1 MIRKFKTF
9 SLLALVVVAAMSLN
23 ACKSDGG
30 DKADETTKTENA
42 VKSDDPKTNAQKL
55 SFDCDL
61 PTYISGCHV
70 DIENMKDSVDLNMD
84 ISKLN
89 LSDLRILRNI
99 FAAQQGYCFK
109 DAFLQHIYCATSW
122 YWDIA
127 IEKAWGDPVVVK
139 YTPEQD
145 EFIEKIK
152 VREEEL
158 LKSNFNPLEGY
169 LVNFNNV
176 ANMYQM
182 LDIEKEFKDLISKN
196 GFAIIEG
203 TDEQLFHIYEKND
216 YSDFPSFVTTDMYLQ
231 LYHMYFDFLLR
242 DLEQTKLMG
251 ELKSLAT
258 TMHSEMLKIA
268 KSTSDPVIKD
278 AAEYNA
284 TYYAIGLSL
293 LTDNKN
299 YEVPDKYKKYFD
311 IEIGKVNDGR
321 DDYSEFLEYK
331 ATMFAYSLFRPRGH
345 YTRDEAFKRYFK
357 SMMWFQYVS
366 FCLDDDVQFGRAI
379 VNADVIRKS
388 ADLQKRYNGIVDPIT
403 FIVGVPDN
411 VSVMQLSQEMA
422 KSNLTA
428 EKIIGNASEFKKY
441 RSAIQKIAG
450 QQNRISPKRAVSC
463 VDKINLMPQRYL
475 ADNEILQ
482 ELVDVSTEPITQRA
496 LPKGLDVMAAFGSD
510 DAYKI
515 LIDEY
520 QEDKKWPDYVPK
532 FNAVKKTMKD
542 VDWDASMYN
551 KWMQSLNSLMDKDS
565 RHPYFMKTY
574 QWAKKNINAALASW
588 SELKHDCI
596 LYGEQPMGAE
606 CGGGDELPE
615 PVVVGYVEPN
625 LAYWN
630 KAIELLDM
638 TESVLKTNGML
649 TEKAKS
655 ITESMREKAKFLK
668 SVSEKELAGKKLD
681 EAEYKQIEYIGS
693 SYEWLTLDMLT
704 AGSENKIYDWY
715 EIQGADR
722 KVAVVADVYTANSG
736 NNPDKSIMY
745 VATGNVN
752 TIYVIVEIE
761 GKLWL
766 TRGAVLS
773 YREFDVPLGNP
784 RLTDEEWQDML
795 EKTPGYGVPEWI
807 KELFAPGKLPKD
819 NEIIFYSSGC

>member
-1 MIRKFKTF
+1 MKRFCI
-9 SLLALVVVAAMSLN
+9 SALCVVMAASMLLFG
-23 ACKSDGG
+23 CKSKDNKEEE
-30 DKADETTKTENA
+30 KAQTEETAAEN
-42 VKSDDPKTNAQKL
+42 PNALKM

-70 DIENMKDSVDLNMD
+70 DIENMKDKVDLDMD
-84 ISKLN
+84 ISQLN
-89 LSDLRILRNI
+89 LSDLRVLRNI
-99 FAAQQGYCFK
+99 FAAQQGYCFM
-109 DAFLQHIYCATSW
+109 DAFLRHMYCATSW

-139 YTPEQD
+139 YTPEQ
-145 EFIEKIK
+145 EKFIEKIK
-152 VREEEL
+152 AREEEL
-158 LKSNFNPLEGY
+158 QKSNYNPLEGY
-169 LVNFNNV
+169 LVNYNNV
-176 ANMYQM
+176 CNMYQM
-182 LDIEKEFKDLISKN
+182 KDAENGFKDLISKN
-196 GFAIIEG
+196 GFAIVEG

-216 YSDFPSFVTTDMYLQ
+216 YTDFPSFVTTDMYLQ

-251 ELKSLAT
+251 ELKSFAT

-268 KSTSDPVIKD
+268 KSASDPVIKD

-284 TYYAIGLSL
+284 TFYAIGLSL

-299 YEVPDKYKKYFD
+299 YEVPAKYKKDFD
-311 IEIGKVNDGR
+311 IEIGNVNAEIDKCS
-321 DDYSEFLEYK
+321 DFLEYHE
-331 ATMFAYSLFRPRGH
+331 TPFMYSLFRPRGH
-345 YTRDEAFKRYFK
+345 YTRNDAFKRYFK

-366 FCLDDDVQFGRAI
+366 FCLDDDIQFGRA
-379 VNADVIRKS
+379 VLNADVIRKS
-388 ADLQKRYNGIVDPIT
+388 ADLQKRYKGIVEPIT
-403 FIVGVPDN
+403 FIVGEPDN

-428 EKIIGNASEFKKY
+428 EKIIGNASEMKKF
-441 RSAIQKIAG
+441 RSVIQKIAD
-450 QQNRISPKRAVSC
+450 QQNRISPKQLVSC
-463 VDKINLMPQRYL
+463 KDKINLMPQRYL

-482 ELVDVSTEPITQRA
+482 ELVDVTSKPTQRA
-496 LPKGLDVMAAFGSD
+496 LPKGLDVLAAFGSD

-520 QEDKKWPDYVPK
+520 QEDKKWPDYVAEFEK
-532 FNAVKKTMKD
+532 VKKTMKT
-542 VDWDASMYN
+542 VNWDASMYN
-551 KWMQSLNSLMDKDS
+551 KWMQSLNTLLEKDS
-565 RHPYFMKTY
+565 RQPYFMKTY

-588 SELKHDCI
+588 AELKHDCI

-606 CGGGDELPE
+606 CGGGEDLPD
-615 PVVVGYVEPN
+615 PIVVGYVEPN

-630 KAIELLDM
+630 KALELLDK
-638 TESVLKTNGML
+638 TENVLKANGML
-649 TEKAKS
+649 TAKAKD
-655 ITESMREKAKFLK
+655 ITDNMREKAQFLK
-668 SVSEKELAGKKLD
+668 SVSEKELAGKKLT
-681 EAEYKQIEYIGS
+681 ENEYNQIELIGS
-693 SYEWLTLDMLT
+693 SVEWLTLDMLN
-704 AGSENKIYDWY
+704 AGAENPIYDWY

-736 NNPDKSIMY
+736 NNPDKSVLY
-745 VATGNVN
+745 AATGNVN

-784 RLTDEEWQDML
+784 RLTDEEWQEML
-795 EKTPGYGVPEWI
+795 EQSPSHGVPEWI
-807 KELFAPGKLPKD
+807 KEIIAPGKPPKG

>member
-1 MIRKFKTF
+1 MKRFCINALCVMMAA
-9 SLLALVVVAAMSLN
+9 SMLLFG
-23 ACKSDGG
+23 CKSKENKDGE
-30 DKADETTKTENA
+30 DVKAEETANA
-42 VKSDDPKTNAQKL
+42 VNPNGPKL

-61 PTYISGCHV
+61 PTYICGCHV
-70 DIENMKDSVDLNMD
+70 DIENMKDKVDLDMD
-84 ISKLN
+84 ISQLN
-89 LSDLRILRNI
+89 LADLRILRNI
-99 FAAQQGYCFK
+99 FAAQQGYCFT
-109 DAFLQHIYCATSW
+109 DAFLRHVYGATSW
-122 YWDIA
+122 YFDIA
-127 IEKAWGDPVVVK
+127 IEKAYGDPVNVK
-139 YTPEQD
+139 YTDEQNK
-145 EFIEKIK
+145 FIERIK
-152 VREEEL
+152 AREEEL
-158 LKSNFNPLEGY
+158 LKSNYNPLEGY
-169 LVNFNNV
+169 LTNYNNV
-176 ANMYQM
+176 VNMYQ
-182 LDIEKEFKDLISKN
+182 LDSAENALKDMISRN
-196 GFAIIEG
+196 GFAIVEG
-203 TDEQLFHIYEKND
+203 MDDQLFHIYEKND

-251 ELKSLAT
+251 ELKSFAT

-268 KSTSDPVIKD
+268 KSASNPVIKD

-284 TYYAIGLSL
+284 TFYAVGLSL

-299 YEVPDKYKKYFD
+299 YEVPAKYKEDFD
-311 IEIGKVNDGR
+311 VEIGSVNKASDNF
-321 DDYSEFLEYK
+321 SEFLGWEDV
-331 ATMFAYSLFRPRGH
+331 MFPYSLFRPRGH
-345 YTRDEAFKRYFK
+345 YTRDDAFKRYFK

-366 FCLDDDVQFGRAI
+366 FCLDDDIQFGRA
-379 VNADVIRKS
+379 VLNADVIRKS
-388 ADLQKRYNGIVDPIT
+388 ADLQKRYTGIVEPVT
-403 FIVGVPDN
+403 FIVGEPDN
-411 VSVMQLSQEMA
+411 VSVMQLTQEMA

-428 EKIIGNASEFKKY
+428 EKIIGNASEMKKF
-441 RSAIQKIAG
+441 RAVIKKIAD
-450 QQNRISPKRAVSC
+450 QQNRISPKQAMSC

-482 ELVDVSTEPITQRA
+482 ELVDVTTKPTTQRA
-496 LPKGLDVMAAFGSD
+496 LPKGLDVLAAFGSD

-520 QEDKKWPDYVPK
+520 QEDKEWPDYVTE
-532 FNAVKKTMKD
+532 FENVKKTMKK
-542 VDWDASMYN
+542 VNWDATMYN
-551 KWMQSLNSLMDKDS
+551 KWMQSLNTLLEKDS

-588 SELKHDCI
+588 AELKHDCI

-606 CGGGDELPE
+606 CGGGEDLPE

-638 TESVLKTNGML
+638 TEKMLKDNGML
-649 TEKAKS
+649 TAKAKS
-655 ITESMREKAKFLK
+655 ITESMREKAQFLK
-668 SVSEKELAGKKLD
+668 TVSEKELAGKKLT
-681 EAEYKQIEYIGS
+681 EQEYNQIEYIGS
-693 SYEWLTLDMLT
+693 SYEWLTLDMLN
-704 AGSENKIYDWY
+704 AGAENPIYDWY
-715 EIQGADR
+715 EIKGADR

-795 EKTPGYGVPEWI
+795 EKDPRYGVPEWI
-807 KELFAPGKLPKD
+807 KEIVAPGKLPKS